1 MHIAPEHVSVMVRVR
16 DLRHMGYC
24 HAGARRW
31 AKRYEIDWNDFVKNG
46 IAIDTLERIDDAMC
60 QRLVAAV
67 KHGR

>member
-1 MHIAPEHVSVMVRVR
+1 MHLAPEHVSVMVRVR

-31 AKRYEIDWNDFVKNG
+31 AKRHAIDWNDFVKNG
-46 IAIDTLERIDDAMC
+46 IAIEMLERIDDAMC
-60 QRLVAAV
+60 KRLVAAV

>member
-1 MHIAPEHVSVMVRVR
+1 MHIAPGQISAVVRVR

-31 AKRYEIDWNDFVKNG
+31 AKRHEIDWNDFVKNG
-46 IAIDTLERIDDAMC
+46 IAIEMLERIDDAMC